1 MSLLQVRDLSVIA
14 NNSGRDVTLVDRV
27 SFDLAEGE
35 ILGLVG
41 ESGSGKTM
49 ACRGL
54 MRLLPSPSL
63 RVQGGAV
70 RLAGQDLLQL
80 DDAGMR
86 AVRGGQLGMIFQNPS
101 SHLDPLMRIG
111 DQIAEGIRLHQGASK
126 KHARRQAIEVLRQVG
141 IPDPQAR
148 VDNYPHE
155 FSGGMRQ
162 RAMIAVAL
170 GCNPN
175 VLIAD
180 EPTTALDVT
189 VQAQILRLLL
199 DLRDQRGLSLIMI
212 THDLGVVAQT
222 CDSIA
227 VMYAGRLC
235 EHGSKYD
242 VLAHPQHP
250 YTAGLID
257 CQPAHGSGPGLL
269 RTIPG
274 QPPLLDALPAAA
286 ASTRVA
292 RRSARCAPNGCPKAR
307 AWPVTTRSEH
317 AHEPV
322 ADQEPGGAVRRVRHG
337 GVRPE
342 QAVGEGGERR
352 VAEPGRR

>member
-1 MSLLQVRDLSVIA
+1 MSTPVLKVNDMSVVA
-14 NNSGRDVTLVDRV
+14 SNRGREVTLVDRL
-27 SFDLAEGE
+27 SFDLNQGE

-49 ACRGL
+49 ACRAL
-54 MRLLPSPSL
+54 MQLMPSP
-63 RVQGGAV
+63 
-70 RLAGQDLLQL
+70 DLQ
-80 DDAGMR
+80 
-86 AVRGGQLGMIFQNPS
+86 VRGGSVLLDDVDLLTLDAARMRAMRGRRIGMIFQNPS

-111 DQIAEGIRLHQGASK
+111 EQIGEGFRLHQGSSK
-126 KHARRQAIEVLRQVG
+126 REARAQAIDLLRQVG
-141 IPDPQAR
+141 IPDPASR

-170 GCNPN
+170 GCGPQ

-199 DLRDQRGLSLIMI
+199 DLRDRHGLSLIMI

-235 EHGSKYD
+235 EHGSKRD
-242 VLAHPQHP
+242 VLARARHP
-250 YTAGLID
+250 YTRGLIE
-257 CQPAHGSGPGLL
+257 CQPASSAGNALL

-274 QPPLLDALPAAA
+274 QPPLLDALPEGCRFHARCTHAGPDCAAQLPFMRSVGDNHAAA
-286 ASTRVA
+286 
-292 RRSARCAPNGCPKAR
+292 CHYPL
-307 AWPVTTRSEH
+307 PVTS
-317 AHEPV
+317 AHTEEV
-322 ADQEPGGAVRRVRHG
+322 HS
-337 GVRPE
+337 
-342 QAVGEGGERR
+342 
-352 VAEPGRR
+352 

>member
-1 MSLLQVRDLSVIA
+1 MSTPALHVEELSVIA
-14 NNSGRDVTLVDRV
+14 HNGERDVTMVDRL

-49 ACRGL
+49 ACRAL

-63 RVQGGAV
+63 RVQGKAV
-70 RLAGQDLLQL
+70 QLAGKNLLQL
-80 DDAGMR
+80 DEAGMR
-86 AVRGGQLGMIFQNPS
+86 AIRGRRLGMIFQNPS

-111 DQIAEGIRLHQGASK
+111 EQIGEGIRLHQGASK
-126 KHARRQAIEVLRQVG
+126 REARAQAIEVLRQVG
-141 IPDPQAR
+141 IPDPPRR
-148 VDNYPHE
+148 VDSYAHE

-170 GCNPN
+170 ACNPQ

-199 DLRDQRGLSLIMI
+199 DLRDQRGLSIILI

-235 EHGSKYD
+235 EHGSKHELL
-242 VLAHPQHP
+242 VRPRHP

-257 CQPAHGSGPGLL
+257 CQPASSVGHAML
-269 RTIPG
+269 RTIAG
-274 QPPLLDALPAAA
+274 QPPLLDALPSGCRFNPRCLQQGSQCTMLLPDLQIMAEGQ
-286 ASTRVA
+286 RVA
-292 RRSARCAPNGCPKAR
+292 CHYPLTAAG
-307 AWPVTTRSEH
+307 
-317 AHEPV
+317 
-322 ADQEPGGAVRRVRHG
+322 QL
-337 GVRPE
+337 
-342 QAVGEGGERR
+342 
-352 VAEPGRR
+352 